1 MINNREAAIKYCYC
15 HFKDFLRL
23 QAVHIFLPWRGA
35 CSWGRADYS
44 KKNPI
49 PFPFRQPHLEALKTK
64 ENMKYTYLYIYIHT
78 YIYLCTYWGQSDL
91 LVLDNKLY
99 KEMSD
104 LSVFI

>member
-1 MINNREAAIKYCYC
+1 MFRGCELCTLA
-15 HFKDFLRL
+15 LR
-23 QAVHIFLPWRGA
+23 PWREA
-35 CSWGRADYS
+35 CSWGGADYG

-49 PFPFRQPHLEALKTK
+49 PSPFRHPHLEALKTK
-64 ENMKYTYLYIYIHT
+64 EKYEIYIPIYICIYT

-99 KEMSD
+99 KEMSG